1 MKTLKF
7 DVQDRFLLVM
17 NVLISAV
24 FITLFTSC
32 EEKNVYEQFQKVSGR
47 LEPTIDTISF
57 EAVKLDSVH
66 CSGESFS
73 WISSDGK
80 ICYYDNYFC
89 WLYTFDGDGHL
100 QNRRLGYGRGP
111 NELLIRQGMVCAMSN
126 DGEFAIC
133 GNTYDYEYYSAE
145 MGLKHRF
152 MLKQEKNSLDPK
164 NYMTYTTAD
173 FDICA
178 RLNDEKLYMGMTSDS
193 EKFSFFTTPAEYIS
207 ESYRIGVIDLRK
219 GKAMPMEIKGFPPIY
234 AQDHQKYTSFDGVDF
249 DIDREGNFYIGFR
262 ADSLVYVFD
271 KNLKPRYAFGVSGKG
286 MDRDYESVTMDNLRA
301 YGRNLSDKGYY
312 SWVEFV
318 DETKTCFRSY
328 KKGSMSDYDGLQ
340 IYKDGQMVGDCSVP
354 KGLKV
359 TGYIEPYYYSQ
370 VFNDND
376 EGLTIYRF
384 KL

>member
-1 MKTLKF
+1 
-7 DVQDRFLLVM
+7 
-17 NVLISAV
+17 
-24 FITLFTSC
+24 
-32 EEKNVYEQFQKVSGR
+32 
-47 LEPTIDTISF
+47 
-57 EAVKLDSVH
+57 
-66 CSGESFS
+66 
-73 WISSDGK
+73 
-80 ICYYDNYFC
+80 
-89 WLYTFDGDGHL
+89 
-100 QNRRLGYGRGP
+100 
-111 NELLIRQGMVCAMSN
+111 
-126 DGEFAIC
+126 
-133 GNTYDYEYYSAE
+133 
-145 MGLKHRF
+145 
-152 MLKQEKNSLDPK
+152 
-164 NYMTYTTAD
+164 MTYTTAD

-178 RLNDEKLYMGMTSDS
+178 RLNDDKLYMGMTSDS

-234 AQDHQKYTSFDGVDF
+234 AQDHQKFTSFDGVDF
-249 DIDREGNFYIGFR
+249 DIDREGNVYIGFH
-262 ADSLVYVFD
+262 ADSLMYVFD

-340 IYKDGQMVGDCSVP
+340 IYKDGQIVGDCSVP

-370 VFNDND
+370 VFNDD
-376 EGLTIYRF
+376 DGLTIYRF